1 MVKQH
6 FYLQINLIKKII
18 LFFVMFLLVITPVI
32 SFALEPLAMNFVK
45 SSVMKALPPQV
56 AQTYTYLIDPT
67 GTLKGEVLGELQK
80 IAPQLTEGLSIATNP
95 DEALKSKLLGE
106 VAKKA
111 EEISPG
117 IMNTVENIQ
126 QYGAYAQEVLQP
138 NEKAKEGE
146 EYGKFDC
153 DKTTKRCLIL
163 NPDGTKLMDVPQ
175 DFKLKFNE
183 EDKSLTITNDQDKV
197 DNLKIGDFNV
207 GSLHKGSSVK
217 FMTEKDGGAK
227 IKVDGQSD
235 VLIGEKTFFSGVSNA
250 EFKVSKTKEGK
261 FNQIEFADFVSTNP
275 SQYGFTYAF
284 PSGNK
289 NTYNFKTTKPNS
301 KITFN
306 PKKDANGPGFLDAEN
321 AVFNFG
327 DQTLNGDKVTMT
339 FNDNGNMG
347 SVIITGKGAKYFDKK
362 RNIEV
367 GSVDGDPIQI
377 FFNVKKRSIHS
388 FVTLIETSDG
398 VAISSSMGG
407 SYYRLNNMKVTDAGA
422 VEDSTTFF
430 YDKKKKQGF
439 LNCKIACDVAKG
451 DLEYSLDRN
460 SDGQMEVSMTRE
472 SLKKKRTTDKDKL
485 FLELEQGKFAEL
497 DNKGDFFVKTVN
509 GEGEIKTFDDKS
521 LEERMQYAQV
531 NAKENAFGAVKKQ
544 KELELTSGA
553 RALAGLS
560 KVSIKNC
567 SLLAGDKNKPKSE
580 SDPAKNLEGVQV
592 DDSQF
597 GSLDCVAGRP
607 RKNISKI
614 ILHDASVD
622 GAQSLVTMWLGKG
635 EGTSSHYFID
645 KNGVIFPLMDER
657 LAAGHAGCSQFSTDK
672 VTGEVKVN
680 IACISPGTNSISIGI
695 DLQSIKGLNPEDP
708 KQNWYTDAQLKSL
721 RTLLIDITNRY
732 SLPYDDEHIEGHFQI
747 YAGHA
752 DPVMNQY
759 CPKGAWDS
767 GIKKCKRWYNYK
779 TNFDWAAIGLNPDAH
794 QIRTASYL
802 KLQAKQNG
810 LFDKALAQNEAKI
823 KLSLGA

>member
-6 FYLQINLIKKII
+6 FYLQTNSIKKSI
-18 LFFVMFLLVITPVI
+18 LLIVMLLLVITPVTP
-32 SFALEPLAMNFVK
+32 FAFEPLAMSFVK

-67 GTLKGEVLGELQK
+67 GTLKGEVLGQLQK
-80 IAPQLTEGLSIATNP
+80 VAPQLTEGLTIAANP

-117 IMNTVENIQ
+117 VLNTVENIQ
-126 QYGAYAQEVLQP
+126 QYASYAQEVMQP

-153 DKTTKRCLIL
+153 DKSTKRCLIL

-275 SQYGFTYAF
+275 SQYGFSYTF

-301 KITFN
+301 KVTFN
-306 PKKDANGPGFLDAEN
+306 PKKDASGPGFLDAEN
-321 AVFNFG
+321 AIFNFG

-347 SVIITGKGAKYFDKK
+347 SVIITGKGAKYFDRK

-367 GSVDGDPIQI
+367 GSVGGDPIQI

-388 FVTLIETSDG
+388 SVTLIETSDG
-398 VAISSSMGG
+398 VTISSSMGG
-407 SYYRLNNMKVTDAGA
+407 SYYKLNNMKITDAGA
-422 VEDSTTFF
+422 VEDSTTLF

-439 LNCKIACDVAKG
+439 LNCKVACDVAKG

-460 SDGQMEVSMTRE
+460 PDGQMEVAMTRE
-472 SLKKKRTTDKDKL
+472 SLKKKRTTDNDKL
-485 FLELEQGKFAEL
+485 FLELENGKFAEL
-497 DNKGDFFVKTVN
+497 DNKGDFFVKTIN

-521 LEERMQYAQV
+521 LEERMQSAQI
-531 NAKENAFGAVKKQ
+531 NAKENAFGAVKNQ
-544 KELELTSGA
+544 KELGLTTEA
-553 RALAGLS
+553 KTLAGLS
-560 KVSIKNC
+560 KVRIKNC
-567 SLLAGDKNKPKSE
+567 SLLAGDKSKPKSE
-580 SDPAKNLEGVQV
+580 NDPVKNLEGVQV
-592 DDSQF
+592 DESQF

-622 GAQSLVTMWLGKG
+622 GAQSLVIMWLSGSKA
-635 EGTSSHYFID
+635 SSHYFID

-657 LAAGHAGCSQFSTDK
+657 LVAGHAGCSQFKTDEK
-672 VTGEVKVN
+672 TGEVKVN
-680 IACISPGTNSISIGI
+680 IACISPNTNFISIGI
-695 DLQSIKGLNPEDP
+695 DLQSVNGLNPEDS

-721 RTLLIDITNRY
+721 RILLSDITNRNGI
-732 SLPYDDEHIEGHFQI
+732 PYDDEHIEGHFQV
-747 YAGHA
+747 YAGHG
-752 DPVMNQY
+752 DPMMNQY
-759 CPKGAWDS
+759 CPKGHWV
-767 GIKKCKRWYNYK
+767 GGKIGCKPWYNYK

-794 QIRTASYL
+794 QIRTADYL
-802 KLQAKQNG
+802 KLQAQQAG
-810 LFDKALAQNEAKI
+810 LFDKALALNEAKS
-823 KLSLGA
+823 KLPARA